1 MEKTWDGTCG
11 SVYKA
16 LNLHTNEIVAIKK
29 MKRKFYLWEEC
40 MNLREVKCLR
50 KLNHPNIIKLKEIVR
65 ENHELFFIFE
75 YMRSTTTFSEAEIR
89 GYLSQVLQGLGYMHK
104 NGYFHRD
111 LKPGICIIVHCFHM
125 RSSKFDSQIADFG
138 LAREITSR
146 PPYTEY
152 VSTKMVSTLFFKF
165 RYRAPEVLLQFSSYS
180 PICGLWCILAELFT
194 LSPFFLAK
202 VMAEHQLMNQEKGLY
217 QIHKIC
223 YILGSPDFSTWPEG
237 IRLSQAINFKFIQT
251 RPINL
256 FDVIPNASSV
266 AIDLI
271 MKLCSWDPQRRPTA
285 EEALQHPFF
294 HAFLTCAS
302 VLGGTWIPY
311 PVRDTPFMPNQT
323 DNGDIHDFM
332 GKYIISHLKDDCFL
346 GLTLGLKPSVS
357 RLDASH
363 QASQRGKEIF
373 VPVQCR
379 KCYFCSGVQDHPA
392 QSVFWPLLSS
402 DYQTDESTARA
413 PLPAPY
419 VLNSSSCSPTAFI
432 AGRQTGRLSG
442 HGFGTMMKVS
452 SPMQQCT
459 YFE

>member
-1 MEKTWDGTCG
+1 MEKYMLMEELGDGTCG

-75 YMRSTTTFSEAEIR
+75 YMEYNLYQVIRDRQQPFSEAEIR

-111 LKPGICIIVHCFHM
+111 LKPENLLVTNEVV
-125 RSSKFDSQIADFG
+125 KIADFG

-152 VSTKMVSTLFFKF
+152 VST
-165 RYRAPEVLLQFSSYS
+165 RWYRAPEVLLQFSSYS
-180 PICGLWCILAELFT
+180 PAIDLWAVGAILAELFT
-194 LSPFFLAK
+194 LSPLFPG
-202 VMAEHQLMNQEKGLY
+202 ESETD

-294 HAFLTCAS
+294 H
-302 VLGGTWIPY
+302 VGTWIPY

-323 DNGDIHDFM
+323 DNEGPKLELNLWDF
-332 GKYIISHLKDDCFL
+332 GAQKDDCFL

-363 QASQRGKEIF
+363 QASQRGKEEML
-373 VPVQCR
+373 
-379 KCYFCSGVQDHPA
+379 FCSGVQDHPA

-419 VLNSSSCSPTAFI
+419 VLNSPTAFI